1 LQESLSVAHRTGAI
15 DTKEISN
22 GSRNYLTGRDSPGSL
37 SAALAQTSKF
47 LA

>member
-1 LQESLSVAHRTGAI
+1 MDGLAALVRE
-15 DTKEISN
+15 
-22 GSRNYLTGRDSPGSL
+22 SL